1 MVTGKLVTFEGPDG
15 AGKTSALTALVA
27 KIAPQLG
34 DQLVVTREPGGNQI
48 SEAIRKIILDR
59 HNTAMDD
66 RTEALLYAAARRQ
79 HLVQKILPA
88 LAQDKLVLC
97 DRFIDSSIAY
107 QGAGRGI
114 GEQAV
119 EEMNQFATAGLTPDL
134 TLYFDVDA
142 AVGLQRIQTHRQNEI
157 NRLDVEALS
166 FHQRVQAAYLQL
178 LAQYPARIKRVDAS
192 QPLAQVVTQAL
203 QIMTTQLPQ
212 YFTTEGKSKL

>member
-1 MVTGKLVTFEGPDG
+1 MVTGKLITFEGPDG
-15 AGKTSALTALVA
+15 AGKTSALQAIVA
-27 KIAPQLG
+27 EIQPQLG
-34 DQLVVTREPGGNQI
+34 DRLVVTREPGGNQI
-48 SEAIRKIILDR
+48 SEAIRQIILDR

-79 HLVQKILPA
+79 HIVQKILPA
-88 LAQDKLVLC
+88 LQADQLVLC

-119 EEMNQFATAGLTPDL
+119 YDMNQFATEGLTPDL

-166 FHQRVQAAYLQL
+166 FHHRVQAAYLAL
-178 LAQYPARIKRVDAS
+178 LKQHPERIKRVDAS
-192 QPLAQVVTQAL
+192 QPLAQVVTQSLA
-203 QIMTTQLPQ
+203 IMQTQLPQ
-212 YFTTEGKSKL
+212 YFTTEGKSKI